1 VFTSF
6 SDNLLKIDVTANTYI
21 HELCAMPEIVALGT
35 QIDKQIVSLLPGE
48 THTFTISG
56 DVDDLKRISEKAS
69 SLLWS
74 HNRVVNP

>member
-1 VFTSF
+1 
-6 SDNLLKIDVTANTYI
+6 
-21 HELCAMPEIVALGT
+21 MALGT

-48 THTFTISG
+48 AHTFTISG
-56 DVDDLKRISEKAS
+56 QPSDLQKIAENIQ